1 MSESSA
7 GPATGDQQ
15 LGSLETERRFKFEYR
30 ERPFEVVVTA
40 QGTLQL
46 FLDGILRKDRPDS
59 GKTPQ
64 YVWTNVELQWE
75 EHHYVEV
82 RYWNTDRRLLVTI
95 NRTPTHEL
103 RL

>member
-1 MSESSA
+1 MHR
-7 GPATGDQQ
+7 Q
-15 LGSLETERRFKFEYR
+15 
-30 ERPFEVVVTA
+30 RPFEVVVTE

-46 FLDGILRKDRPDS
+46 FLDGILRKERPDT

-95 NRTPTHEL
+95 NRAPTHEVTL
-103 RL
+103 